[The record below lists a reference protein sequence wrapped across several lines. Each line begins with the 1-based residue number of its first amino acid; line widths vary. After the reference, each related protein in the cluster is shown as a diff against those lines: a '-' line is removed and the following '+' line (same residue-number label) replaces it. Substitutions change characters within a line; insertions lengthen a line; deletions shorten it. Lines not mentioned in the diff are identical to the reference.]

1 MHLPADINLHIP
13 LQYQN
18 INFFFKVGV
27 PPLTEIRFYSNCCRP
42 VHAPERLALAMLK
55 HEVEVMALSLAGDDI
70 H

>member
-18 INFFFKVGV
+18 INFFYKVGV
-27 PPLTEIRFYSNCCRP
+27 PPLTEIRFYSCRP
-42 VHAPERLALAMLK
+42 VHAPERVALAMLK
-55 HEVEVMALSLAGDDI
+55 HEVEVMASNLAGDDI